1 VRARSFYVA
10 AIVVLPQFMSR
21 TAACSVRDL
30 LFLKRFEAMRPATD
44 VGAPFVGL
52 PK

>member
-10 AIVVLPQFMSR
+10 AIFVLPQFMSR
-21 TAACSVRDL
+21 AAARSVKDL
-30 LFLKRFEAMRPATD
+30 LLKRFEAMRPAAD
-44 VGAPFVGL
+44 VGAPFVAL